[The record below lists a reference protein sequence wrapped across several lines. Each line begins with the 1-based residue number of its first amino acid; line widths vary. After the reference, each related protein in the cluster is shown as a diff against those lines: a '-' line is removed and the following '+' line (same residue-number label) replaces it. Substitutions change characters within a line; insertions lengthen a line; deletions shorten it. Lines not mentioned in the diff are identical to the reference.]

1 MLFIVIILVF
11 ILIGLISFFGDY
23 EAEEKRKDYKKYEE
37 VIRGEFKDRS
47 RTFLDTFR

>member
-23 EAEEKRKDYKKYEE
+23 EEKEIKKDYEKYWR
-37 VIRGEFKDRS
+37 IF
-47 RTFLDTFR
+47 